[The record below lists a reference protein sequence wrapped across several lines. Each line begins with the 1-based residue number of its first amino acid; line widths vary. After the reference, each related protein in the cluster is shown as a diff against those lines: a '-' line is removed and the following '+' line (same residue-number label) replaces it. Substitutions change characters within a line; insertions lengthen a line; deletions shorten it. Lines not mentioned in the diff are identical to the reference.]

1 MSTLEKQKAVEK
13 IEQIY
18 KSSSSVILAHYHGLT
33 VTDLNQLRSKL
44 RDDGGAFTVVKNTLA
59 KIAAKNV
66 DFKCDHDL
74 FTGPV
79 AIAYSDDPIAAAKG
93 VVKFAEANDNLKIVG
108 GVVDGAILSVE
119 EIKQLSKMPSL
130 DELRG
135 KLVALLQTPATNIAR
150 VLQAPASQV
159 VRVIKAYSDKN

>member
-1 MSTLEKQKAVEK
+1 MSTVEKQKAVEK

-33 VTDLNQLRSKL
+33 VTDLNQLRSNL
-44 RDDGGAFTVVKNTLA
+44 RDNGGAFTVVKNTLA

-74 FTGPV
+74 FTGPI
-79 AIAYSDDPIAAAKG
+79 AIAYSDDPISAAKG
-93 VVKFAEANDNLKIVG
+93 VVKFAEANDNLKIIG
-108 GVVDGAILSVE
+108 GVVDDSVVSVQ

-135 KLVALLQTPATNIAR
+135 QLIALLQTPATNIVR
-150 VLQAPASQV
+150 VLQAPAGQLARV
-159 VRVIKAYSDKN
+159 VKAYSEKK